1 MKFGQLIKYNVRNI
15 FLKKSCRK
23 SSRKASF
30 RTLLLKEALYK
41 VKASRQHL
49 TLYGFSRKIFLMLC
63 FIN

>member
-15 FLKKSCRK
+15 FLKKSGRK

-49 TLYGFSRKIFLMLC
+49 TLYGFSREIFLMLC